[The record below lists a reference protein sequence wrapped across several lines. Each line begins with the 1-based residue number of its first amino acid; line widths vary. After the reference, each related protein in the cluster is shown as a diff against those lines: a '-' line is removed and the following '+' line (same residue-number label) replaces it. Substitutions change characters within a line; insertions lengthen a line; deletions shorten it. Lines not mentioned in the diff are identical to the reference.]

1 MAYHN
6 SASTGHT
13 VRRTLV
19 FAQSIPVDP
28 AKAVVAV
35 TLPTVSPTAVRG
47 AAALHVF
54 DVALS

>member
-1 MAYHN
+1 
-6 SASTGHT
+6 
-13 VRRTLV
+13 V